1 MSILAI
7 LMSEKNDS
15 LECPFELSL
24 LLFCIWWHIDFH
36 FFLPQSSLGNFC
48 FFLGNRAEIYSPRT
62 AFEGKESCAL
72 ETHTLN
78 LVRQWRWIG
87 WFPNRGRHVFESVIA
102 ITDFGVH
109 IEWVNPPSSVPWA
122 LSTLHC
128 LLQLFF
134 LCNRFPPFFLIS
146 KITPFLCQE
155 LSTRWWGTCCLSI
168 YIMVGQF
175 IYSSP
180 SNFTPA
186 KRGYGVSSGLSILN
200 IEKVFGELLGSSESH
215 WLLPVSSR
223 DGRY

>member
-1 MSILAI
+1 MNWLIS
-7 LMSEKNDS
+7 K
-15 LECPFELSL
+15 
-24 LLFCIWWHIDFH
+24 H
-36 FFLPQSSLGNFC
+36 
-48 FFLGNRAEIYSPRT
+48 
-62 AFEGKESCAL
+62 
-72 ETHTLN
+72 
-78 LVRQWRWIG
+78 
-87 WFPNRGRHVFESVIA
+87 RGRHVFESVIA

-146 KITPFLCQE
+146 KVTLFLCQE
-155 LSTRWWGTCCLSI
+155 LGTRWWGTCCLSI

-200 IEKVFGELLGSSESH
+200 IETQKCLENFWVPLNHTDCFQYLLMMADTSSMFQH
-215 WLLPVSSR
+215 FLSSR
-223 DGRY
+223 GNMHFVKQCNVSIRLNCANHCVCREK